1 MQLAPTLLHEIK
13 SIWLAARHR
22 AYTQVNRA
30 LIDAYWQIG
39 QRIVLEEQQGEDR
52 ARYGAFLLR
61 ELAHRLTQELG
72 KGLDERDLRQMRQF
86 YLCFTNRETLR
97 PELSWTHY
105 RLLLRVEDPT
115 ARAYYAKEAAE
126 QGWGTRQLERNI
138 QTAYFSRLLSSRS
151 TFPSSPE
158 QASDENLKN
167 LLSPANFVKDPFVM
181 EFLGASLPSSF
192 TETDL
197 ETALLAQLQRFL
209 LELGK
214 GFAFVGRQVPI
225 RTETKIYYIDLVFY
239 NIILKAYCILELKAG
254 PLTHQDI
261 GQLDMYVRV
270 FEDLKKIPGD
280 NPTIG
285 IILCTDKDETL
296 VKYSVLDEN
305 RQLFASR
312 YRLVLPSEEELS
324 RQIER
329 EKELLHRCKTC

>member
-1 MQLAPTLLHEIK
+1 MQLAPTLLQEIK
-13 SIWLAARHR
+13 TIWLSARHR
-22 AYTQVNRA
+22 AYSQVNRT

-39 QRIVLEEQQGEDR
+39 QRIVLEEQKGEDR

-61 ELAHRLTQELG
+61 ELAQRLTQTLG

-86 YLCFTNRETLR
+86 YLCFTNPDVIH

-105 RLLLRVEDPT
+105 RLLLRVADPA

-126 QGWGTRQLERNI
+126 QGWGTRHLERNI
-138 QTAYFSRLLSSRS
+138 QTGYFSRLLSTHSA
-151 TFPSSPE
+151 PPP
-158 QASDENLKN
+158 DENHKN
-167 LLSPANFVKDPFVM
+167 RFTPADFVKDPFVM

-214 GFAFVGRQVPI
+214 GFAFVGRQFPI

-239 NIILKAYCILELKAG
+239 NFILKAFCILELKTG

-270 FEDLKKIPGD
+270 FEDIKKIPGD

-285 IILCTDKDETL
+285 IILCADKDETL
-296 VKYSVLDEN
+296 VKYSVLEEN

-324 RQIER
+324 RQIEK
-329 EKELLHRCKTC
+329 EKEILHRSKF

>member
-1 MQLAPTLLHEIK
+1 MQLAPTLLQEIK
-13 SIWLAARHR
+13 VIWLSARRR
-22 AYTQVNRA
+22 AYSQVNRT

-39 QRIVLEEQQGEDR
+39 QRIVVEEQKGEDR

-61 ELAHRLTQELG
+61 ELAQRLTQTLG
-72 KGLDERDLRQMRQF
+72 KGFDERDLRQMRQF
-86 YLCFTNRETLR
+86 YLCFTNRDIIR

-105 RLLLRVEDPT
+105 RLLLRVEDPS

-126 QGWGTRQLERNI
+126 QGWGTRHLERNI
-138 QTAYFSRLLSSRS
+138 QTGYFSRLLSTRS
-151 TFPSSPE
+151 APPASPG
-158 QASDENLKN
+158 QAPDEDRENRF
-167 LLSPANFVKDPFVM
+167 SPANFVKDPFVM

-192 TETDL
+192 TESDL
-197 ETALLAQLQRFL
+197 ETALLAQMQRFL
-209 LELGK
+209 LELGN

-225 RTETKIYYIDLVFY
+225 RTETRIYYIDLVFY
-239 NIILKAYCILELKAG
+239 NIILKAYCILELKTG

-296 VKYSVLDEN
+296 VKYSVLEEN

-312 YRLVLPSEEELS
+312 YRLVLPSEDELS
-324 RQIER
+324 RQIEIQ
-329 EKELLHRCKTC
+329 KELLRRGEDY